1 MHLLLSAFKWRT
13 KTIHYKTLPVCL
25 WNSVSKALISNG
37 QMSFLFITGLCHCL
51 PTSQNAPF
59 EHKHFLL
66 IKNVFKRDRLW
77 TGAKYILLNIFMAIN
92 FVTHT
97 WKCKA
102 LQFVLSSPETLTSP
116 VCQSRVDFV
125 YKMNTVRSHPSSYAR
140 MGWKKCCC
148 DDPTSD
154 KQSSAN
160 ISKILHRKGKL
171 VIVCFMQD
179 CKVNILQKG
188 KDIYWLK

>member
-13 KTIHYKTLPVCL
+13 KTIHYQTLPVCL
-25 WNSVSKALISNG
+25 WNSVSRALNSN
-37 QMSFLFITGLCHCL
+37 SLFIPGLCRCL

-59 EHKHFLL
+59 QHKHFLL
-66 IKNVFKRDRLW
+66 VKNVFKMDRLW

-102 LQFVLSSPETLTSP
+102 LQFVLSSPETLTSQ

-125 YKMNTVRSHPSSYAR
+125 YKMNTVRSYHTHQVTLDWVESCAAVMTPPATSSRVRTY
-140 MGWKKCCC
+140 
-148 DDPTSD
+148 
-154 KQSSAN
+154 
-160 ISKILHRKGKL
+160 
-171 VIVCFMQD
+171 
-179 CKVNILQKG
+179 QKFFTERES
-188 KDIYWLK
+188 LL

>member
-13 KTIHYKTLPVCL
+13 KTIHYQTLPVCL

-59 EHKHFLL
+59 QHKHFLL
-66 IKNVFKRDRLW
+66 VENVFKMDRLW
-77 TGAKYILLNIFMAIN
+77 TGAKYIFLNIFVAIN

-102 LQFVLSSPETLTSP
+102 LQFVLSSPETLTSQ
-116 VCQSRVDFV
+116 VCQSTVDFV
-125 YKMNTVRSHPSSYAR
+125 YKMNTVRSHHTHQVMLDWVESCAAVMTPPVTSSQAWTY
-140 MGWKKCCC
+140 
-148 DDPTSD
+148 
-154 KQSSAN
+154 
-160 ISKILHRKGKL
+160 
-171 VIVCFMQD
+171 
-179 CKVNILQKG
+179 QKFF
-188 KDIYWLK
+188 IERESLL